1 MTTNKRILRFV
12 AAFLAVVLVASSF
25 TFTFNSDVQAAT
37 KEKIKFYNGSFWTY
51 SDENYIYI
59 QGDDYKL
66 TRYSKA
72 DNKIA
77 GYEVSTTE
85 GRFLQAYE
93 GFLYYV
99 TPLKTKKSKVTQS
112 IVKVD
117 IETGKK
123 TTILKK
129 TAKKVGDEDLD
140 LIKAL
145 SVSEKGIIYTFSTY
159 KKQTTRENGVNH
171 TVAKETKKVY
181 RCTLTGKKNKV
192 YKKAK
197 FKADANSHPLESEF
211 AKIDGTGL
219 KQSESYEFDATARMI
234 LKKSESFKL
243 KVTNLKTGTT
253 EKLKVKGTE
262 VEYAVVDDYILVLKS
277 VEKVDSSRK
286 TYTDKT
292 LYIKKYD
299 KGKLKKI
306 L

>member
-1 MTTNKRILRFV
+1 MTNSKTVKR
-12 AAFLAVVLVASSF
+12 LVAFVLAAILIAASF
-25 TFTFNSDVQAAT
+25 MYSGKGEVQAAS
-37 KEKIKFYNGSFWTY
+37 KEIINYYNGSFWTY
-51 SDENYIYI
+51 SDEQFIYI

-72 DNKIA
+72 DGKLA
-77 GYEVSTTE
+77 PYEVTTTE
-85 GRFLQAYE
+85 GKFLQAYE
-93 GFLYYV
+93 GYLYYV
-99 TPLKTKKSKVTQS
+99 TPLKTKKSKVSQS
-112 IVKVD
+112 IVKVE

-129 TAKKVGDEDLD
+129 TAKKVGDGE

-145 SVSEKGIIYTFSTY
+145 NVSEKGILYTYSTY

-171 TVAKETKKVY
+171 TVDKETKKVY
-181 RCTLTGKKNKV
+181 RCTFTGKKNKV

-197 FKADANSHPLESEF
+197 FKADKNIHPVESEF
-211 AKIDGTGL
+211 AKIDGNGFM
-219 KQSESYEFDATARMI
+219 ESTAYEFDASARMI
-234 LKKSESFKL
+234 LKKSKKFKL
-243 KVTNLKTGTT
+243 KVTNLQTNAT
-253 EKLKVKGTE
+253 EKLKVTGTG

-277 VEKVDSSRK
+277 VEKADESRK
-286 TYTDKT
+286 TYDEKT